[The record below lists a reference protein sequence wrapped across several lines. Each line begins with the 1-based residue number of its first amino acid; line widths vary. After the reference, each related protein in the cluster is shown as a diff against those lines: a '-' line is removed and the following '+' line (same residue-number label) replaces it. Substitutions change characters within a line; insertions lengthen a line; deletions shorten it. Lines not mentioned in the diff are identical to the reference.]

1 MKLKARYWA
10 AAFVFSLAVH
20 AGAAAVLMRDRG
32 DEVRIA
38 GGDQFEIALLGNAFQ
53 DSVSAG
59 EETAVVEPVEQPS
72 ETAEQ
77 PLRPIEQPLMPQ
89 PAAESVPQ
97 SAETA
102 VQPVNPDQPTPVA
115 ASPAAEAPVA
125 EPIAPETA
133 EQVEETIAALVHVPV
148 PTARPTQAAEAV
160 QPVASE
166 HKPVEPVK
174 ETAKPAEPPKR
185 EPLREQAERRQE
197 KAPPKRQAAGNGGNA
212 QADARKG
219 EADGAERG
227 SQAAAGRSGGSREAG
242 NAAVSN
248 YPGKVVSKLRRSLRY
263 PSAARRDRLR
273 GEVHIAFTVS
283 GGGGVSGARVVRSS
297 GSPVLDQAA
306 LETVHR
312 AAPFPPIPDGRAN
325 WSFTVPL
332 AFTR

>member
-1 MKLKARYWA
+1 MKLKKRYWA
-10 AAFVFSLAVH
+10 AAFIFSLAVH
-20 AGAAAVLMRDRG
+20 AGAAAMLMRDGG
-32 DEVRIA
+32 DEVLIA

-53 DSVSAG
+53 NSVLAG
-59 EETAVVEPVEQPS
+59 EERATVEPVEQPS

-77 PLRPIEQPLMPQ
+77 PIEQPLTPR
-89 PAAESVPQ
+89 PTAEPVLQ

-102 VQPVNPDQPTPVA
+102 MQSVTPDQPVQLAP
-115 ASPAAEAPVA
+115 SPATEAPVA
-125 EPIAPETA
+125 QPVAPGTV
-133 EQVEETIAALVHVPV
+133 EQIEMEEMIAALVHVPV
-148 PTARPTQAAEAV
+148 PTARPAQAAEAV
-160 QPVASE
+160 QPVARE
-166 HKPVEPVK
+166 QKPVDPVK
-174 ETAKPAEPPKR
+174 ETAKPAEPRKR
-185 EPLREQAERRQE
+185 EPQREQMQRKQE

-219 EADGAERG
+219 EADGDKGG
-227 SQAAAGRSGGSREAG
+227 SQAVAGRSGTSREAG

-273 GEVHIAFTVS
+273 GEVHVAFTVT

-297 GSPVLDQAA
+297 GSSVLDQAA
-306 LETVHR
+306 LETVRR